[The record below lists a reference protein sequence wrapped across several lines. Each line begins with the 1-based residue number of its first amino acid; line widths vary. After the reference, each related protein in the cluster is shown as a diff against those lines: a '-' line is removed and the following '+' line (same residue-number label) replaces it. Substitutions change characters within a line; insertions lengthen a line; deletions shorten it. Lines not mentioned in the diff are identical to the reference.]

1 MKPRRHLVLVL
12 VLASLLASCGGPVFH
27 LTSPDN
33 DQTAL
38 TAALSRRQLP
48 EQPAPLNTAR
58 TPRVFVLA
66 AGGGG
71 GKAKQLI
78 AYDLQRGAILW
89 KQDADVQ
96 SRIWVGGNFI
106 VELEG
111 KQLVARDQQT
121 GAVKWQTD
129 VPGEFIGATAD
140 GERAYVAY
148 KANASTWWLAGY
160 DGASGKQ
167 LWKADAD
174 GVLGAPMAHG
184 GIVYAPYNQQW
195 LSLIDGATGKIAARI
210 RGIDEGISMLR
221 VTSRVAYYGS
231 KQGVFRLDAKS
242 ASGKRADSSYV
253 QLVVP
258 PQLDKTTYGRDTYDP
273 IQNAYTAADRSRIL
287 YAAPAEGMQLDA
299 YAVHYFRFVFGF
311 DHSGTLVW
319 AYSNPRVELVA
330 SEDTG
335 AAIVAISQTGDLVA
349 LDPANGAV
357 RLDQNIL
364 TGAGAGLVL
373 GATFDADGWSPPA
386 QGEKTETVAALVS
399 IARDHDARF
408 DRVKELAVQAL
419 AKLPGGEVTQE
430 LLGVLADKRAPQHLK
445 DVVVDLL
452 VARKDPASLSVLT
465 AQLAAHDD
473 FLLQTEPLALG
484 PVAKAIA
491 GLGGAKLDPAA
502 VSAAL
507 VALQSHL
514 DAPTTQVADLVF
526 VIDAMAAIGGGKER
540 PALGSHLLLYHADD
554 DLGSDPA
561 WDKAIVLAL
570 ENHGGPGERELLR
583 QVAADPRTKP
593 SLVAII
599 RDALAND

>member
-1 MKPRRHLVLVL
+1 VKLAV
-12 VLASLLASCGGPVFH
+12 VLAVALGACGGPVFH

-33 DQTAL
+33 DRSAL
-38 TAALSRRQLP
+38 TAALAHRNLP
-48 EQPAPLNTAR
+48 EQPAPLNASR
-58 TPRVFVLA
+58 TPRVFVVA
-66 AGGGG
+66 AGPT
-71 GKAKQLI
+71 KQLI

-89 KQDADVQ
+89 KQNADVE

-106 VELEG
+106 VEVEH

-121 GAVKWQTD
+121 GTVTWQTD
-129 VPGEFIGATAD
+129 IPGEFIGATAD
-140 GERAYVAY
+140 ADRAYVAY
-148 KANASTWWLAGY
+148 KENAATWWLAGY
-160 DGASGKQ
+160 DGASGKR

-184 GIVYAPYNQQW
+184 GIVYVPYNQQW
-195 LSLIDGATGKIAARI
+195 LSLVDGKTGAIAARI

-221 VTSRVAYYGS
+221 VTSRVAFYGS
-231 KQGVFRLDAKS
+231 KQGVFRLDERS
-242 ASGKRADSSYV
+242 ASGKRADSSYAQV
-253 QLVVP
+253 VVP

-273 IQNAYTAADRSRIL
+273 VQNAYTAADRARIL
-287 YAAPAEGMQLDA
+287 YAAPPDGMELGA

-311 DHSGTLVW
+311 ARGGTLVW

-335 AAIVAISQTGDLVA
+335 AAILAISQTGDLVA

-364 TGAGAGLVL
+364 KGATTGSVL
-373 GATFDADGWSPPA
+373 GATFDADGWSPSA

-430 LLGVLADKRAPQHLK
+430 LLGVLADTRAPQHLK

-465 AQLAAHDD
+465 AQLSAHDD
-473 FLLQTEPLALG
+473 FLLQTQPLALG

-491 GLGGAKLDPAA
+491 GRGGAKLDPAA
-502 VSAAL
+502 VTAAL
-507 VALQSHL
+507 AALQSHL

-561 WDKAIVLAL
+561 WGKAIVLAL

-593 SLVAII
+593 DLVAII